1 MSQENNENV
10 SLKQCPFCAEK
21 INILAKKCRFCG
33 ENIDPALMRIS
44 EMKQTDNSA
53 MKINVIS
60 YPGMSVQ
67 VAPAVTASN
76 VAVNSTLPKNRTT
89 YILLGVF
96 LGGLGIHNFYAGYF
110 GKAIAQLLITLLTFW
125 LIIPCL
131 AVFIWCL
138 IEICIIDKDAN
149 GIPFR

>member
-1 MSQENNENV
+1 
-10 SLKQCPFCAEK
+10 
-21 INILAKKCRFCG
+21 
-33 ENIDPALMRIS
+33 
-44 EMKQTDNSA
+44 MKQTDNSA

-67 VAPAVTASN
+67 VSPTVTASN

-125 LIIPCL
+125 LIIPYL

>member
-33 ENIDPALMRIS
+33 EIIDPALMRIS

-60 YPGMSVQ
+60 YPGMSAQ
-67 VAPAVTASN
+67 VAPTVTASN

-110 GKAIAQLLITLLTFW
+110 GKAIAQLLISLLTGW
-125 LIIPCL
+125 LILPYI

-138 IEICIIDKDAN
+138 IEICTIDKDAD
-149 GIPFR
+149 GVPFC

>member
-33 ENIDPALMRIS
+33 EIIDPALMRIS

-67 VAPAVTASN
+67 VAPTVTASN
-76 VAVNSTLPKNRTT
+76 VA
-89 YILLGVF
+89 
-96 LGGLGIHNFYAGYF
+96 
-110 GKAIAQLLITLLTFW
+110 AIAYHLKLTNRNSVCIFIYDAYFNQAPNANRKIGNDQPEGEQGDQQLSNRF
-125 LIIPCL
+125 
-131 AVFIWCL
+131 A
-138 IEICIIDKDAN
+138 EISGVKIVYSQSSQKN
-149 GIPFR
+149 T